1 MIDSLLEFQPLPP
14 PCLALITPT
23 PLIHR
28 NLVEGGLF
36 FSSPFNFS
44 SSFSLFLNQ
53 PFFIPRYFSVI
64 SLFSPSQSG
73 RNTRATKYCRPIN
86 YRMPKI
92 VSLNVSVVCNNRFYP
107 TRWLSSSGNL
117 MHTVSEDTAC
127 LDIYVFPNHLP
138 VFSFLV
144 CFTGWRAV
152 GGF

>member
-28 NLVEGGLF
+28 NLVEGGFFSPLLSISHRLSLF
-36 FSSPFNFS
+36 FSINHFS
-44 SSFSLFLNQ
+44 FLDTFPWFLF
-53 PFFIPRYFSVI
+53 
-64 SLFSPSQSG
+64 FSPSQSG

-144 CFTGWRAV
+144 CFSEWRAV